1 MNTQAVAELT
11 TQKASALLEAYRMG
25 KFVNAEDAIL
35 EGMKV
40 GLELAKEAD
49 LTIEEQFMKDQMAS
63 ASNIN

>member
-1 MNTQAVAELT
+1 MNTQDVAELT
-11 TQKASALLEAYRMG
+11 TRKASELLEAYRMG

-40 GLELAKEAD
+40 GIELARMEFTD
-49 LTIEEQFMKDQMAS
+49 EEQFMKDQMQS